1 MVQISRPTVRCPK
14 VAGSVSMYPP
24 VRCVAASKQVGG
36 PGLGGVVC
44 QGNCLPNAVACE
56 VQAQEAAVDY
66 TQEVVQAAE
75 VKVADAGDSG
85 IAYSAKRQ

>member
-1 MVQISRPTVRCPK
+1 
-14 VAGSVSMYPP
+14 MYPP
-24 VRCVAASKQVGG
+24 VRCVTASKQAG
-36 PGLGGVVC
+36 GLGLAGVVC

-75 VKVADAGDSG
+75 VKVANAGDSG